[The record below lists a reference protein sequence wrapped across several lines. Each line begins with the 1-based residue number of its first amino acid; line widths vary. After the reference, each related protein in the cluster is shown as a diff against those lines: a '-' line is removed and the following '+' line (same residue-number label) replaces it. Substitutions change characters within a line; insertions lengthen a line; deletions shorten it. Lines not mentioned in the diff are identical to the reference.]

1 MEKKENRWK
10 RKSKLP
16 EIETFKAPKEKE
28 RQEREGIK
36 KDD

>member
-10 RKSKLP
+10 WKSKLP
-16 EIETFKAPKEKE
+16 EIEIFITPKESE
-28 RQEREGIK
+28 RQESEGIK